1 MSDAVAD
8 RLGRFFEEAAPE
20 GLVSAY
26 LFVSQA
32 EARSHRESDIDVFVL
47 PDRRS
52 FSTRRDRFEERL
64 RLIASTRRALGR
76 NGLDL
81 VIPGDTPSDLGAR
94 SSWRP

>member
-8 RLGRFFEEAAPE
+8 RLGRFFEGAAPE

-26 LFVSQA
+26 LFGSQA

-47 PDRRS
+47 LDRRS
-52 FSTRRDRFEERL
+52 FGTRRDRFERL
-64 RLIASTRRALGR
+64 RLIASTGRALGR

-81 VIPGDTPSDLGAR
+81 VILSDTPSDLGAR